1 MSKLI
6 VFTRTKSPSNNGYLD
21 PVFVL
26 NEVGEQLGIFNGRS
40 GPNPKH
46 PKTGK
51 PWDTCYGYTA
61 IGLYDGVWGID
72 ARGKYCIILNEGKEL
87 PACVPNSNNQ
97 NRCVVKGVE
106 VHCGWA
112 DDDPATPQDE
122 SWSGSAGCLT
132 IKKAQWETFCKL
144 FVAGEK
150 VKVEIR
156 GLS

>member
-6 VFTRTKSPSNNGYLD
+6 VFTRTKPPSINGFVD

-26 NEVGEQLGIFNGRS
+26 DDLGNQLWVFNGRS

-51 PWDTCYGYTA
+51 PWDTAYGCAA
-61 IGLYDGVWGID
+61 IGLYEGVWGND
-72 ARGKYCIILNEGKEL
+72 SRGRYCIIINDGKEIPAVL
-87 PACVPNSNNQ
+87 PNMNNGY
-97 NRCVVKGVE
+97 RCVVKSVE
-106 VHCGWA
+106 VHCGYA
-112 DDDPATPQDE
+112 EDNPATAQDE

-132 IKKAQWETFCKL
+132 IRPSQWDAFCAL
-144 FVAGEK
+144 FKAGEK